1 MGAIQF
7 IENLDRTSL
16 TVSDA
21 TFERNVEASVSAIVE
36 RHGDEFPPIKLH
48 QVSEKSRISEP
59 AAIPQNSMS
68 VDYTNSRR
76 ITSPGKRS
84 TDRFFKNDGWDEN
97 RAVNSLLRTIQG
109 PLTSIGRIF
118 SEESSSHPAPILPP
132 RLSPAVF
139 QPPRNSGD
147 ERRSLEE
154 SRGKINPDRSRLDL
168 AAEDA
173 AVQQASADSAEA
185 QRIQINEHNDIVEWV
200 PFKLM

>member
-36 RHGDEFPPIKLH
+36 RHGDEFPPFKLH

-84 TDRFFKNDGWDEN
+84 TDRLFKNDGSDEN
-97 RAVNSLLRTIQG
+97 RAVNSLLRTIQR

-118 SEESSSHPAPILPP
+118 SEESSSQPAPILPP

-139 QPPRNSGD
+139 QPPRNGGD

-154 SRGKINPDRSRLDL
+154 SRGKINPDRNRLDL

-185 QRIQINEHNDIVEWV
+185 QQIQINEHNDIVE
-200 PFKLM
+200 